1 MSPYLIA
8 RRVALASIFVSAG
21 LAAAKV
27 TIGLMANSTAVVS
40 DGLESAGDV
49 VASGFVLF
57 GLIVAAKP
65 PDEEHP
71 YGHGRF
77 ETLTGL
83 AVGVLLSATGALI
96 CYRSFERAFE
106 PAHPP
111 AAYAIWP
118 MLGSIGIKSVSWS
131 LKRHYGRT
139 IRSDSLLADAWN
151 DAVDI
156 LSALTALIALA
167 ITLSNPVRFVAA
179 DHIGGFLVG
188 LIVIFL
194 GLHVMRD
201 TTLQLMDTMPS
212 PPLLKQI
219 REAAMSVP
227 GAMGV
232 EKCFARKTGL
242 RYHVDL
248 HLEVDPSMTVQ
259 ESHDIATEVRNRIRN
274 NLDWVADV
282 LIHVEPFGF
291 DDR

>member
-1 MSPYLIA
+1 MSPYIIA

-21 LAAAKV
+21 LAATKI

-40 DGLESAGDV
+40 DGFESAGDV
-49 VASGFVLF
+49 LASGFVLF
-57 GLIVAAKP
+57 GLVVASKP
-65 PDEEHP
+65 PDEDHP

-83 AVGVLLSATGALI
+83 LVGVLLSATGSLI
-96 CYRSFERAFE
+96 CYRSFERALE
-106 PAHPP
+106 PAHIP
-111 AAYAIWP
+111 AAYAVWP
-118 MLGSIGIKSVSWS
+118 MLGSIGIKSVSWWF
-131 LKRHYGRT
+131 KRHYGRT

-156 LSALTALIALA
+156 LSAITALAALG
-167 ITLSNPVRFVAA
+167 ITLYDPVRFVAA

-194 GLHVMRD
+194 GLHVMRE
-201 TTLQLMDTMPS
+201 TTLQLMDTMPP
-212 PPLLKQI
+212 PPLLEQI
-219 REAAMSVP
+219 RGVAMAVP

-248 HLEVDPSMTVQ
+248 HLEVDPAMTVQ
-259 ESHDIATEVRNRIRN
+259 ESHNIATEVRNRIRDR
-274 NLDWVADV
+274 LDWVADV
-282 LIHVEPFGF
+282 LVHVEPHGLR
-291 DDR
+291 DR